1 MVQTLKP
8 LDNGLATYVVL
19 RAICIGGDRVE
30 PGASIQLTKVQGT
43 ELAAAAKV
51 AADGTPAAKAA
62 QDAAKAAAKA
72 AKAAAAA
79 KPAEK
84 PADPI
89 PETATTSQEGPAS

>member
-8 LDNGLATYVVL
+8 LDSGLATYVVL

-30 PGASIQLTKVQGT
+30 PGASVQLTKPQGT

-51 AADGTPAAKAA
+51 AADGTPAAKAS

-72 AKAAAAA
+72 AKASAGKAADKA
-79 KPAEK
+79 PE
-84 PADPI
+84 PTT
-89 PETATTSQEGPAS
+89 ETATSSQEGNAP